1 MSSPILQKSLHMLDL
16 NELRNGLPAITPEW
30 GSVLAQVAG
39 VCLELQGHRQG
50 VPLRIRGHL
59 NNTYALIWPPA
70 NDQARRTWAD
80 HQEATEYGATAI
92 AVLLIRKGTGYT
104 AIERSVKG
112 TGIDYWL
119 GYDAEGPPFQN
130 KARLEVSGILNVE
143 GDGRDVERAVSKRV
157 MNKLKQTQSSSGSLP
172 GYVVVLEFGS
182 PLGEVQK
189 T

>member
-1 MSSPILQKSLHMLDL
+1 MLDL

-50 VPLRIRGHL
+50 VRLRVTGYI
-59 NNTYALIWPPA
+59 NNTYALIWPPIGG
-70 NDQARRTWAD
+70 QALRTWAD
-80 HQEATEYGATAI
+80 HQEATQYGATAI
-92 AVLLIRKGTGYT
+92 AVLLAKKEAGY
-104 AIERSVKG
+104 AVIERSAKG

-119 GYDAEGPPFQN
+119 GHEAEGPPFQN
-130 KARLEVSGILNVE
+130 KARLEVSGILSVE
-143 GDGRDVERAVSKRV
+143 GSDIDVERAVAKRV
-157 MNKLKQTQSSSGSLP
+157 REKLKQTQSSSGPLP
-172 GYVVVLEFGS
+172 AYVVVVEFGS